1 MVSLTQSQAR
11 NNLMTKRFTQIM
23 ENMRGLIKDDSW
35 SASSGFLLAV
45 SGGMDSMCMADLFL
59 SQFGSEAFAVA
70 HCNFHLRGEESDGD
84 EVLVRNWA
92 DSNGVRFHRIDF
104 DTEGYAA
111 DGGISIEMAAR
122 ELRYGWFARLCGE
135 FGYRAVVVAHNAND
149 NAETLV
155 LNLLRGTGLK
165 GLHSMAEVSVL
176 GIRTDNDLHWPLL
189 YEPAAAGCALQ
200 KPTGL
205 FADRL
210 RPLSRG
216 WQNAN
221 SGHLSAPYT
230 TERIFLL
237 RPLLSFSR
245 KQIEGHVFANKVP
258 YRDDSTNALCDY
270 KRNRVRNEAF
280 PIFEKINPSFVRSLN
295 REIGYF
301 SEAGD
306 IVDEWCQAQ
315 LPDVV
320 GIDGEVVRISLSA
333 LMDRRQWR
341 YLLYYILEPYGFN
354 SQTLASI
361 ESLLESDRTVSGKRF
376 DSPTHR
382 VLVER
387 SELIVLPRET
397 AGQAGSDERER
408 SDGDGRTV
416 IAGSTGNLCM
426 PVRGAGVYNFNGAR
440 WQVEVLE
447 WKDDMP
453 LKQPTGILI
462 ADADKLL
469 FPFVCRRWR
478 QGDWFIP
485 FGMNGKKKV
494 SDLFADLKYGT
505 LEKETAVMIVDT
517 RSEGLAE
524 TQHIAGVMGVRLDDR
539 YKVTPTTKTIIRIE
553 ILNNTET
560 L

>member
-1 MVSLTQSQAR
+1 
-11 NNLMTKRFTQIM
+11 MTRRFTQIM
-23 ENMRGLIKDDSW
+23 ENMRGLIKDESW

-59 SQFGSEAFAVA
+59 SEFGPEAFAIA

-84 EVLVRNWA
+84 ETLVRNWA
-92 DSNGVRFHRIDF
+92 DSNGVRFHRTDF
-104 DTEGYAA
+104 DTEGHAA
-111 DGGISIEMAAR
+111 GNAVSIEMAAR
-122 ELRYGWFARLCGE
+122 DLRYGWFAKLCGE

-165 GLHSMAEVSVL
+165 GLHGMAEVSSL
-176 GIRTDNDLHWPLL
+176 TASQGT
-189 YEPAAAGCALQ
+189 
-200 KPTGL
+200 
-205 FADRL
+205 
-210 RPLSRG
+210 
-216 WQNAN
+216 
-221 SGHLSAPYT
+221 
-230 TERIFLL
+230 FLL

-245 KQIEGHVFANKVP
+245 KQIEGYVFANKVP
-258 YRDDSTNALCDY
+258 YRDDSTNALCEY
-270 KRNRVRNEAF
+270 KRNRIRNEVF

-306 IVDEWCQAQ
+306 IVEDWCRAQ
-315 LPDVV
+315 LP
-320 GIDGEVVRISLSA
+320 EVVEITENKVRINLTA
-333 LMDRRQWR
+333 LMARRQWR
-341 YLLYYILEPYGFN
+341 YLLYYILEPYCFN

-361 ESLLESDRTVSGKRF
+361 EALVESDRTISGKRF
-376 DSPTHR
+376 DSQTHTIIT
-382 VLVER
+382 ER
-387 SELIVLPRET
+387 DGLLVLPKMAADLDVE
-397 AGQAGSDERER
+397 S
-408 SDGDGRTV
+408 
-416 IAGSTGNLCM
+416 IM
-426 PVRGAGVYNFNGAR
+426 PVRGVGIYNFNGSR

-447 WKDDMP
+447 WSEDMP
-453 LKQPTGILI
+453 LKQPNGTLI

-485 FGMNGKKKV
+485 LGMRGRKKV
-494 SDLFADLKYGT
+494 SDLYADLKYGA
-505 LEKETAVMIVDT
+505 LEKDASVMIVDT

-524 TQHIAGVMGVRLDDR
+524 DQHIAGVLGVRLDDR
-539 YKVTPTTKTIIRIE
+539 YKVTSSTKTIIRIT

>member
-165 GLHSMAEVSVL
+165 GLHGMSEVSSL
-176 GIRTDNDLHWPLL
+176 DCQT
-189 YEPAAAGCALQ
+189 Y
-200 KPTGL
+200 
-205 FADRL
+205 
-210 RPLSRG
+210 
-216 WQNAN
+216 
-221 SGHLSAPYT
+221 
-230 TERIFLL
+230 LL

-315 LPDVV
+315 MPDVV

-397 AGQAGSDERER
+397 AGQAGSDE
-408 SDGDGRTV
+408 DNV
-416 IAGSTGNLCM
+416 IAGATGNLCM
-426 PVRGAGVYNFNGAR
+426 PVRGAGIYNFNGAR
-440 WQVEVLE
+440 WQVEVLD
-447 WKDDMP
+447 WNDAMP
-453 LKQPTGILI
+453 LKQPSGTLI

-505 LEKETAVMIVDT
+505 LEKESAVMIVDT

>member
-1 MVSLTQSQAR
+1 
-11 NNLMTKRFTQIM
+11 MTRRFTQIM
-23 ENMRGLIKDDSW
+23 ENMRGLIKDESW

-59 SQFGSEAFAVA
+59 SEFGPEAFAIA

-84 EVLVRNWA
+84 ETLVRNWA
-92 DSNGVRFHRIDF
+92 DSNGVRFHRTDF
-104 DTEGYAA
+104 DTEGHAA
-111 DGGISIEMAAR
+111 GNAVSIEMAAR
-122 ELRYGWFARLCGE
+122 DLRYGWFAKLCGE

-165 GLHSMAEVSVL
+165 GLHGMAEIS
-176 GIRTDNDLHWPLL
+176 PLTS
-189 YEPAAAGCALQ
+189 LQ
-200 KPTGL
+200 G
-205 FADRL
+205 A
-210 RPLSRG
+210 
-216 WQNAN
+216 
-221 SGHLSAPYT
+221 
-230 TERIFLL
+230 FLL

-245 KQIEGHVFANKVP
+245 KQIEGYVFANKVP
-258 YRDDSTNALCDY
+258 YRDDSTNALCEY
-270 KRNRVRNEAF
+270 KRNRIRNEVF

-306 IVDEWCQAQ
+306 IVEDWCRAQ
-315 LPDVV
+315 LPKVV
-320 GIDGEVVRISLSA
+320 EITENKVRINLPA
-333 LMDRRQWR
+333 LMARRQWR
-341 YLLYYILEPYGFN
+341 YLLYYILEPYCFN

-361 ESLLESDRTVSGKRF
+361 EALVESDRTISGKRF
-376 DSPTHR
+376 DSPTHTIIT
-382 VLVER
+382 ER
-387 SELIVLPRET
+387 DGLLVLPKMADDLDVE
-397 AGQAGSDERER
+397 S
-408 SDGDGRTV
+408 
-416 IAGSTGNLCM
+416 IM
-426 PVRGAGVYNFNGAR
+426 PVRGVGIYNFNGSR

-447 WKDDMP
+447 WSEDMP
-453 LKQPTGILI
+453 LKQSNGTLI

-485 FGMNGKKKV
+485 LGMRGRKKV
-494 SDLFADLKYGT
+494 SDLYADLKYGA
-505 LEKETAVMIVDT
+505 LEKDASVMIVDT

-524 TQHIAGVMGVRLDDR
+524 DQHIAGVLGVRLDDR
-539 YKVTPTTKTIIRIE
+539 YKVTSSTKTIIRIT

>member
-1 MVSLTQSQAR
+1 
-11 NNLMTKRFTQIM
+11 MTRRFTQIM
-23 ENMRGLIKDDSW
+23 ENMRGLIKDESW

-59 SQFGSEAFAVA
+59 SEFGPEAFAIA

-84 EVLVRNWA
+84 ETLVRNWA
-92 DSNGVRFHRIDF
+92 DSNGVRFHRTDF
-104 DTEGYAA
+104 DTEGHAA
-111 DGGISIEMAAR
+111 GNAVSIEMAAR
-122 ELRYGWFARLCGE
+122 DLRYGWFAKLCGE

-165 GLHSMAEVSVL
+165 GLHGMAEVSSL
-176 GIRTDNDLHWPLL
+176 TASQGT
-189 YEPAAAGCALQ
+189 
-200 KPTGL
+200 
-205 FADRL
+205 
-210 RPLSRG
+210 
-216 WQNAN
+216 
-221 SGHLSAPYT
+221 
-230 TERIFLL
+230 FLL

-245 KQIEGHVFANKVP
+245 KQIEGYVFANKVP
-258 YRDDSTNALCDY
+258 YRDDSTNALCEY
-270 KRNRVRNEAF
+270 KRNRIRNEVF

-306 IVDEWCQAQ
+306 IVEDWCRAQ
-315 LPDVV
+315 LP
-320 GIDGEVVRISLSA
+320 EVVEITENKVRINLPA
-333 LMDRRQWR
+333 LMARRQWR
-341 YLLYYILEPYGFN
+341 YLLYYIVEPYGFN

-361 ESLLESDRTVSGKRF
+361 EALLESDRTIPGKRF
-376 DSPTHR
+376 DSQTHTIIT
-382 VLVER
+382 ER
-387 SELIVLPRET
+387 DGLLVLPKMADDLDVE
-397 AGQAGSDERER
+397 S
-408 SDGDGRTV
+408 
-416 IAGSTGNLCM
+416 IM
-426 PVRGAGVYNFNGAR
+426 PVRGVGIYNFNGSR

-447 WKDDMP
+447 WSEDMP
-453 LKQPTGILI
+453 LKQPNGTLI

-485 FGMNGKKKV
+485 LGMRGRKKV
-494 SDLFADLKYGT
+494 SDLYADLKYGA
-505 LEKETAVMIVDT
+505 LEKDASVMIVDT

-524 TQHIAGVMGVRLDDR
+524 DQHIAGVLGVRLDDR
-539 YKVTPTTKTIIRIE
+539 YKVTSSTKTIIRIT

>member
-1 MVSLTQSQAR
+1 
-11 NNLMTKRFTQIM
+11 
-23 ENMRGLIKDDSW
+23 
-35 SASSGFLLAV
+35 
-45 SGGMDSMCMADLFL
+45 MCMADLFL
-59 SQFGSEAFAVA
+59 SEFGPEAFAIA

-84 EVLVRNWA
+84 ETLVRNWA
-92 DSNGVRFHRIDF
+92 DSNGVRFHRTDF
-104 DTEGYAA
+104 DTEGHAA
-111 DGGISIEMAAR
+111 GNAVSIEMAAR
-122 ELRYGWFARLCGE
+122 DLRYGWFAKLCGE

-165 GLHSMAEVSVL
+165 GLHGMAEIS
-176 GIRTDNDLHWPLL
+176 PLTS
-189 YEPAAAGCALQ
+189 LQ
-200 KPTGL
+200 GV
-205 FADRL
+205 
-210 RPLSRG
+210 
-216 WQNAN
+216 
-221 SGHLSAPYT
+221 
-230 TERIFLL
+230 FLL

-258 YRDDSTNALCDY
+258 YRDDSTNALCEY
-270 KRNRVRNEAF
+270 KRNRIRNEVF

-306 IVDEWCQAQ
+306 IVDEWCRAQ

-320 GIDGEVVRISLSA
+320 EIAGQAGNDGSARINLSA
-333 LMDRRQWR
+333 LMARRQWR
-341 YLLYYILEPYGFN
+341 YLLYYILEPYCFN

-361 ESLLESDRTVSGKRF
+361 EALLESDRTISGKRF
-376 DSPTHR
+376 DSPTHTIIT
-382 VLVER
+382 ER
-387 SELIVLPRET
+387 DGLLVLPKMAADLDVE
-397 AGQAGSDERER
+397 S
-408 SDGDGRTV
+408 
-416 IAGSTGNLCM
+416 IM
-426 PVRGAGVYNFNGAR
+426 PVRGVGIYNFNGSR

-447 WKDDMP
+447 WSEDMP
-453 LKQPTGILI
+453 LKQPNGTLI

-485 FGMNGKKKV
+485 LGMRGRKKV
-494 SDLFADLKYGT
+494 SDLYADLKYGA
-505 LEKETAVMIVDT
+505 LEKDASVMIVDT

-524 TQHIAGVMGVRLDDR
+524 DQHIAGVLGVRLDDR
-539 YKVTPTTKTIIRIE
+539 YKVTSSTKTIIRIT

>member
-1 MVSLTQSQAR
+1 
-11 NNLMTKRFTQIM
+11 MTKRFTQIM

-59 SQFGSEAFAVA
+59 SEFGPEAFAIA

-84 EVLVRNWA
+84 ETLVRNWA
-92 DSNGVRFHRIDF
+92 DSNGVRFHRTDF
-104 DTEGYAA
+104 DTEGHAA
-111 DGGISIEMAAR
+111 GNAVSIEMAAR
-122 ELRYGWFARLCGE
+122 DLRYGWFAKLCGE

-165 GLHSMAEVSVL
+165 GLHGMAEVSSL
-176 GIRTDNDLHWPLL
+176 TASQGT
-189 YEPAAAGCALQ
+189 
-200 KPTGL
+200 
-205 FADRL
+205 
-210 RPLSRG
+210 
-216 WQNAN
+216 
-221 SGHLSAPYT
+221 
-230 TERIFLL
+230 FLL

-245 KQIEGHVFANKVP
+245 KQIEGYVFANKVP
-258 YRDDSTNALCDY
+258 YRDDSTNALCEY
-270 KRNRVRNEAF
+270 KRNRIRNEVF

-306 IVDEWCQAQ
+306 IVEDWCRAQ
-315 LPDVV
+315 LP
-320 GIDGEVVRISLSA
+320 EVVEITENKVRINLPA
-333 LMDRRQWR
+333 LMARRQWR
-341 YLLYYILEPYGFN
+341 YLLYYIVEPYGFN

-361 ESLLESDRTVSGKRF
+361 EALLESDRTISGKRF
-376 DSPTHR
+376 DSPTHTIITER
-382 VLVER
+382 DGLLLLPKMAADLDVE
-387 SELIVLPRET
+387 SI
-397 AGQAGSDERER
+397 
-408 SDGDGRTV
+408 
-416 IAGSTGNLCM
+416 M
-426 PVRGAGVYNFNGAR
+426 PVRGSGIYNFNGSR

-447 WKDDMP
+447 WSEDMP
-453 LKQPTGILI
+453 LKQPNGTLI

-485 FGMNGKKKV
+485 LGMRGRKKV
-494 SDLFADLKYGT
+494 SDLYADLKYGA
-505 LEKETAVMIVDT
+505 LEKDASVMIVDT

-524 TQHIAGVMGVRLDDR
+524 DQHIAGVLGVRLDDR
-539 YKVTPTTKTIIRIE
+539 YKVTSSTKTIIRIT

>member
-1 MVSLTQSQAR
+1 
-11 NNLMTKRFTQIM
+11 MTRRFTQIM
-23 ENMRGLIKDDSW
+23 ENMRGLIKDESW

-59 SQFGSEAFAVA
+59 SEFGPEAFAIA

-84 EVLVRNWA
+84 ETLVRNWA
-92 DSNGVRFHRIDF
+92 DSNGVRFHRTDF
-104 DTEGYAA
+104 DTEGHAA
-111 DGGISIEMAAR
+111 GNAVSIEMAAR
-122 ELRYGWFARLCGE
+122 DLRYGWFAKLCGE

-165 GLHSMAEVSVL
+165 GLHGMAEVSSL
-176 GIRTDNDLHWPLL
+176 TASQGT
-189 YEPAAAGCALQ
+189 
-200 KPTGL
+200 
-205 FADRL
+205 
-210 RPLSRG
+210 
-216 WQNAN
+216 
-221 SGHLSAPYT
+221 
-230 TERIFLL
+230 FLL

-245 KQIEGHVFANKVP
+245 KQIEGYVFANKVP
-258 YRDDSTNALCDY
+258 YRDDSTNALCEY
-270 KRNRVRNEAF
+270 KRNRIRNEVF

-306 IVDEWCQAQ
+306 IVEDWCRAQ
-315 LPDVV
+315 LP
-320 GIDGEVVRISLSA
+320 EVVEITENKVRINLPA
-333 LMDRRQWR
+333 LMARRQWR
-341 YLLYYILEPYGFN
+341 YLLYFIFESYGFN

-361 ESLLESDRTVSGKRF
+361 EALLESDRTISGKRF
-376 DSPTHR
+376 DSQTHTIIT
-382 VLVER
+382 ER
-387 SELIVLPRET
+387 DGLLVLPKMADDLDVE
-397 AGQAGSDERER
+397 S
-408 SDGDGRTV
+408 
-416 IAGSTGNLCM
+416 IM
-426 PVRGAGVYNFNGAR
+426 PVRGAGIYNFNGSR

-447 WKDDMP
+447 WSEDMP
-453 LKQPTGILI
+453 LKQPNGTLI

-485 FGMNGKKKV
+485 LGMRGRKKV
-494 SDLFADLKYGT
+494 SDLYADLKYGA
-505 LEKETAVMIVDT
+505 LEKDASVMIVDT

-524 TQHIAGVMGVRLDDR
+524 DQHIAGVLGVRLDDR
-539 YKVTPTTKTIIRIE
+539 YKVTSSTKTIIRIT